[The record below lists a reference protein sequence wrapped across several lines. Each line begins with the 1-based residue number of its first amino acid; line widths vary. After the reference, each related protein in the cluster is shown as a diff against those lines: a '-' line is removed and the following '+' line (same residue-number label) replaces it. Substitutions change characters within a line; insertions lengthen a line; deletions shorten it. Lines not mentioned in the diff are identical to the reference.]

1 MKRIIALSVMASTA
15 IAQPQTFLVTAE
27 KIKKSSNETSN
38 SISVITSQEIQESGA
53 LSVTDIIQ
61 AMPGVY
67 ISSNGSIGGIS
78 SLRIRGGDSGYSK
91 IIVDG
96 IEMNDP
102 SNPSAS
108 FEINQLDISNIEQIE
123 ILRGSQ
129 SVIYGSEAIGGVIK
143 ITTKK
148 SKTPKTNI
156 TLTGGS
162 FNTKAMS
169 LSSVGRSNKTTYSI
183 GGSYYTTDGI
193 SSYNE
198 KRINNAESD
207 RYNRVNLKSLI
218 EYKISQKYK
227 VSYQTQILKS
237 DLDIDSFGAD
247 KIDKDNSSYDQS
259 IHQLGL
265 HSRHFQDKLKSKI
278 SYTLNEL
285 YRNSESTSTNVTG
298 ETETL
303 AWQGTHFFKENV
315 TNVFGLEY
323 EKLQSSQKFDTANVA
338 KKTVDATS
346 AFATTHIKY
355 NSYFFDLGLRQDQHQ
370 IYDGHTTYKI
380 GLGKK
385 VVADMIIKGSYATG
399 FKSPTLTQLNYGTN
413 PNLNLKATESKSYD
427 ITLLAPFSIGHTEIT
442 YFFYDYKNQI
452 DYNMATSNY
461 ANIDESEVKGLE
473 TNISLNFGALNLK
486 TAFTYTKSKDKKT
499 GLELLKTP
507 EKLLRTSL
515 KYQMS
520 PKFNIMTT
528 FNYVGERF
536 DFGQKRIPSYL
547 VGDLVLN
554 YENFQ
559 AKVANILDKEYEDTD
574 TYGTP
579 DRSYYLSFK
588 MSL

>member
-1 MKRIIALSVMASTA
+1 MKRLVALSVLATSA
-15 IAQPQTFLVTAE
+15 IAQPQTFTVTAE
-27 KIKKSSNETSN
+27 KIKKSTSETSN
-38 SISVITSQEIQESGA
+38 SISVITSEEIQESGA
-53 LSVTDIIQ
+53 LSVTDLIQ
-61 AMPGVY
+61 TMPGVY
-67 ISSNGSIGGIS
+67 ISSNGTIGGIS
-78 SLRIRGGDSGYSK
+78 SLRIRGGDSGFSK

-129 SVIYGSEAIGGVIK
+129 SVIYGSEAIGGVVK

-148 SKTPKTNI
+148 SKTPRTDI
-156 TLTGGS
+156 SLTGGS

-169 LSSVGRSNKTTYSI
+169 FSSVGRKDKVTYSI

-198 KRINNAESD
+198 KRVNNAEKD
-207 RYNRVNLKSLI
+207 RYNRVNLKSLL
-218 EYKISQKYK
+218 EYKLTPKYK
-227 VSYQTQILKS
+227 LSYQTQILKS

-247 KIDKDNSSYDQS
+247 KIDKDNSSYDQT
-259 IHQLGL
+259 IHQLGF
-265 HSRHFQDKLKSKI
+265 HSRHFQDKLS
-278 SYTLNEL
+278 SELSFTLNEL

-298 ETETL
+298 EVETL
-303 AWQGTHFFKENV
+303 AWQGTHYFKENM
-315 TNVFGLEY
+315 TNIVGLEY
-323 EKLQSSQKFDTANVA
+323 EKQQSTQKYDFSNVD
-338 KKTVDATS
+338 KKTVDVSS
-346 AFATTHIKY
+346 AFATSHIKLD
-355 NSYFFDLGLRQDQHQ
+355 SFFFDLGLRHDQHQ
-370 IYDGHTTYKI
+370 IYDGHTTYKL

-385 VVADMIIKGSYATG
+385 LPFNMVVKGSYATG
-399 FKSPTLTQLNYGTN
+399 FKSPTLSQLYSGSN
-413 PNLNLKATESKSYD
+413 PNPELKPTESKSYD
-427 ITLLAPFSIGHTEIT
+427 LTFLAPFKLGHIEVT
-442 YFFYDYKNQI
+442 YFNYDYENQI
-452 DYNMATSNY
+452 DYDNSTSSY
-461 ANIDESEVKGLE
+461 GNIDESEVKGVEANLLLRFG
-473 TNISLNFGALNLK
+473 NLHLNN
-486 TAFTYTKSKDKKT
+486 AFTHTKSEDKKT

-507 EKLLRTSL
+507 EKLLRTTL
-515 KYQMS
+515 KY
-520 PKFNIMTT
+520 KFSKKVNILTT

-579 DRSYYLSFK
+579 DRSYFLSFK